1 MTSGFQHARR
11 RLLVGAI
18 AFVVATTKT
27 SLAEV
32 VAVPV
37 SVQADLM
44 VKVAAYDRNLPQR
57 APGRV
62 HVALVVNRG
71 NADSA
76 RVVTQMRSILGEV
89 PAIAGLPHDE
99 TQIDF
104 ADAASLASACRAQ
117 GIGILYIGPG
127 LGEQIEEIRR
137 ALETVDV
144 LSVAAMAED
153 VARGIV
159 LGFGLSAGKPK
170 LLINLPQARKQHVA
184 IRPEAVSL
192 MTVLE

>member
-11 RLLVGAI
+11 RLLIGAI
-18 AFVVATTKT
+18 ACVVAATQT

-44 VKVAAYDRNLPQR
+44 VKVAGYDRNLPTR
-57 APGRV
+57 ASGRV
-62 HVALVVNRG
+62 HVGLVVKPG

-76 RVVTQMRSILGEV
+76 RVVTQMRSVLGEV
-89 PAIAGLPHDE
+89 RMIAGLPHDE
-99 TQIDF
+99 AQIEF
-104 ADAASLASACRAQ
+104 ADAASLANACRAQ
-117 GIGILYIGPG
+117 GIGVLYVGPG

-137 ALETVDV
+137 ALETVNV

-153 VARGIV
+153 VPRGIV
-159 LGFGLSAGKPK
+159 LGFGLNAGKPR
-170 LLINLPQARKQHVA
+170 LLINLPQAKKQRVA
-184 IRPEAVSL
+184 IRPEVVSL
-192 MTVLE
+192 MTVFE